1 MDPLLEELKQK
12 YISNLPQKWCEVE
25 DFLDLLETEYTT
37 DNLQDLYRLSH
48 QLKGSS
54 GTYGFHDLSL
64 FFKKIE
70 STSQEWIK
78 NKVSQKDFFKT
89 IQLWREE
96 LRKFQKKL
104 TPNFDLKRRVA

>member
-12 YISNLPQKWCEVE
+12 YIQSLPQKWFEIE
-25 DFLDLLETEYTT
+25 DFLDLVESEYSIENLEH
-37 DNLQDLYRLSH
+37 LHRLSH

-54 GTYGFHDLSL
+54 GTYGFQELSY

-70 STSQEWIK
+70 HTTESWIK

-89 IQLWREE
+89 IQSWREE
-96 LRKFQKKL
+96 LRKFQRKI